1 MIRAFRAQ
9 VAWVVRISWIAA
21 ALLPNAL
28 THSESADGDVARITL
43 TVIWWSLWSLVTI
56 ATWIEHPI
64 SLTVARAIA
73 PVVVVQLLAALPG
86 AEWMPTQI
94 VGAAFAVLALV
105 VIAGRDYGARQVQA
119 GAYGDEVRHLLRVP
133 APVILPALL
142 GWAICVALFIVS
154 VASLARESFV
164 IAGIASVALALAV
177 VQVGPK
183 LHRLSRRWFVKV
195 PAGWV
200 VHDDVM
206 LADNLLIRSHQVVS
220 MAPALHTTEAFD
232 LTGYTKGVPLEIRL
246 REPIDVRLTELAAR
260 LVKTTDVVHASALLV
275 APRTFNFM

>member
-9 VAWVVRISWIAA
+9 VAWVVRISWIGA

-28 THSESADGDVARITL
+28 THSSPVDADVARLIL
-43 TVIWWSLWSLVTI
+43 SVVWWSMWSLAAI

-64 SLTVARAIA
+64 SLTVARTIA
-73 PVVVVQLLAALPG
+73 PIVVARLLIALPD
-86 AEWMPTQI
+86 ADWKPAQI
-94 VGAAFAVLALV
+94 IGAASAVLALV
-105 VIAGRDYGARQVQA
+105 VIVGRDYGSRQVQA

-133 APVILPALL
+133 APVIVPALL
-142 GWAICVALFIVS
+142 GWATCVALLVVT
-154 VASLARESFV
+154 VASLANEAYV
-164 IAGIASVALALAV
+164 VGGLAAVALV
-177 VQVGPK
+177 VVTYQVGPK
-183 LHRLSRRWFVKV
+183 LHRLSRRWLVKV

-220 MAPALHTTEAFD
+220 MAPALSTTEAFD
-232 LTGYTKGVPLEIRL
+232 LTGYTKGVPLEITL
-246 REPIDVRLTELAAR
+246 REPMDVRLTELAAK

-275 APRTFNFM
+275 AAASIPSN

>member
-73 PVVVVQLLAALPG
+73 PVVVVQLLAALPD
-86 AEWMPTQI
+86 AEWKPTQI
-94 VGAAFAVLALV
+94 IGAAFAVLALV
-105 VIAGRDYGARQVQA
+105 IIAGRDYGARQVQA

-154 VASLARESFV
+154 IASLARESYV
-164 IAGIASVALALAV
+164 IAGIACVALALAV

-220 MAPALHTTEAFD
+220 MAPALQTTEAFD